1 MADTQSRKWQ
11 ITINNPIEK
20 GFSHDKIKEVLQ
32 EFKTLIYWCMS
43 DEIGENGTFHT
54 HIYLHSKNAIRFSV
68 MHNRFEGGHFEMAR
82 GTSLQNRDYVFKQ
95 GKWANTDKEDTN
107 IKDSHEE
114 SGECPVERQGA
125 RNDISDLYDMIKDG
139 LTNYEILEQAPQYL
153 LNIEKIDRVR
163 QTVLD
168 EKFKDTWR
176 ELTVEYI
183 WGLTGTGKTRSV
195 MEKYGYSNV
204 YRVTD
209 YMHPFDSYKG
219 QDVIVFEEFRSS
231 LYLDDMLK
239 YLDGYPVEFP
249 ARYSNKQACFT
260 KVYIISNIDLR
271 SQYPNVQ
278 RDEVRS
284 WEAFLRRIHSVTV
297 FTGEAVVRMETQKYL
312 KEYYPFL
319 NSPFEE
325 K

>member
-20 GFSHDKIKEVLQ
+20 GFSHDKIKEVLE

-54 HIYLHSKNAIRFSV
+54 HIYIHSKSAIRFTTIQK
-68 MHNRFEGGHFEMAR
+68 RFEGGHYEMAR

-95 GKWANTDKEDTN
+95 GKWANTDKENTN

-176 ELTVEYI
+176 NLTVEYI

-284 WEAFLRRIHSVTV
+284 WEAFLRRIHNVTV